1 MRRENEI
8 NQLHSIHRHILT
20 MSHMLKLFRD
30 KPERLGDTDVV
41 YIYQRLNVVLAR

>member
-1 MRRENEI
+1 
-8 NQLHSIHRHILT
+8 

-41 YIYQRLNVVLAR
+41 YIYQRLNVVLSNNENMTYSSIFDIITTL